1 MQSVAKSWIFKPHVK
16 LKVVSIWRKMEIFTV
31 CGKTWKWKDR
41 LNLKRTKC
49 IPPEP
54 SSSSTTRKSHLKKLF
69 PPIDWDRKPPKMT
82 FDDPKRAVRPVR
94 ILNRFHFQMN
104 NLCSVC
110 QAMLIPQGNGV
121 LVSVRPAMMG
131 ACALNRALTPDFWCL
146 TGFLCH
152 HLACQRPIR
161 FALQSQCERIPRS
174 WHGFWRCSQPFAMF
188 MWDGDGWQEPE
199 RNLNGGSFN
208 GTWCLKCF

>member
-1 MQSVAKSWIFKPHVK
+1 
-16 LKVVSIWRKMEIFTV
+16 
-31 CGKTWKWKDR
+31 
-41 LNLKRTKC
+41 
-49 IPPEP
+49 
-54 SSSSTTRKSHLKKLF
+54 
-69 PPIDWDRKPPKMT
+69 MT

-208 GTWCLKCF
+208 GTQQGQIPLVRLVRPSARGSISCAFIRMCSLTYICLSTRRGSPSIRAKRKGSVLLRGWYKSICGSSCRLPWVRDWFG